1 MPPILA
7 FAEQEAVA
15 EQGAQH
21 ADRGGSTA
29 VVRRVVDED
38 VVDARGPAENDLPPA
53 EEIADQY
60 LFLEGLRRES
70 QQRILAQAR
79 AMPRAEA
86 PSCGARGA
94 GGKIAR
100 PSLTARIRTSPQPPS
115 QRSASPRF
123 IQASIHGLVGTGG
136 RRDQV
141 CCLFGRRCQSV
152 DLTEWCRCVCQ
163 PSRVT
168 PGSPGR
174 SPSSC
179 CCRSGPA
186 GGMPNPRATSCRWPD
201 AKCLLGCRHCR

>member
-1 MPPILA
+1 MLA
-7 FAEQEAVA
+7 GRLRITCRRPKKLRINTSSSKAS
-15 EQGAQH
+15 
-21 ADRGGSTA
+21 GGKANSA
-29 VVRRVVDED
+29 FS
-38 VVDARGPAENDLPPA
+38 P
-53 EEIADQY
+53 
-60 LFLEGLRRES
+60 S
-70 QQRILAQAR
+70 AR

-168 PGSPGR
+168 PGSSGR